1 MKRLRRSLQALTKNL
16 KALTEKAEKMTKALD
31 KLEKTQVKAVPRRKA
46 VAKKVAVKKAAP
58 KKAAAKKAAAKKVA
72 AKKVAA
78 KKVAT
83 KRVIARKAKVSS
95 ATEKVLGIIKKSRKG
110 IDTGTLREE
119 TGYNNRKIWDIVHR
133 AYKEGKIKKVG
144 RGTYMKA

>member
-31 KLEKTQVKAVPRRKA
+31 KLEKAQMKAVPRKKS
-46 VAKKVAVKKAAP
+46 VAKKAAP
-58 KKAAAKKAAAKKVA
+58 KKAATRRA
-72 AKKVAA
+72 
-78 KKVAT
+78 AT
-83 KRVIARKAKVSS
+83 KRVAAKRVVERKAKVPS

-110 IDTGTLREE
+110 VDTGTLRKE

-144 RGTYMKA
+144 RGTYTKA

>member
-16 KALTEKAEKMTKALD
+16 KALSEKAEKMTKALD
-31 KLEKTQVKAVPRRKA
+31 KLEKTKVKAVPRKKA
-46 VAKKVAVKKAAP
+46 VAKKAAP
-58 KKAAAKKAAAKKVA
+58 KKAAAKKAAPKKAA
-72 AKKVAA
+72 AKKIAA
-78 KKVAT
+78 KRVST
-83 KRVIARKAKVSS
+83 KRVIERKAKASS
-95 ATEKVLGIIKKSRKG
+95 ATEAVLGIIKKSGKG

>member
-58 KKAAAKKAAAKKVA
+58 KKAAAKKVA